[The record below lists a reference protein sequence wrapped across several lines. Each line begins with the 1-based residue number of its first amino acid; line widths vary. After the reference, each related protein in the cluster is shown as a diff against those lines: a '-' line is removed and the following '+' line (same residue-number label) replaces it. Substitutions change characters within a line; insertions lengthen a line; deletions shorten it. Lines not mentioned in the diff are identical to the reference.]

1 MIAYILRRI
10 VLAIPVM
17 IGILFLTFLLSRL
30 IPGDPCRAMLGEKA
44 TKAVCDA
51 FIERTGLNQPI
62 PVQFVYYFGRA
73 VTGDLGE
80 SLRFGRPVT
89 DMLMERLPVTIEL
102 ALLSLLVATI
112 VGMTLGVVAAY
123 WQNSPIDAITM
134 IFANLGVS
142 VPIFVL
148 GLLAAYLFAVA
159 FKDTPF
165 ALPPSGRLQPGLIVQ
180 TIPEAWGME
189 NLSGPPRTLL
199 DFLSQMYIVNG
210 ILTLNWKVAGDAA
223 RHLIL
228 PVIVLATVP
237 MSIIARMTRSS
248 LLEVMTLDY
257 VRTAR
262 AKGLNERN
270 VVFRHAMR
278 NSLLPVVT
286 VGAAKASMGMKSPR
300 KGGYDNHNPR
310 QWEAGLTGW
319 QQRANAAQANGFEAL
334 PLFIAAVLMAQQA
347 QADQGVIDQWAL
359 AFIGIRLAYIASY
372 LMDKAALRSL
382 IWMAG
387 VAVCI
392 YIMSLAG

>member
-210 ILTLNWKVAGDAA
+210 ILTLNWKVAGAAA

-257 VRTAR
+257 MRTAR
-262 AKGLNERN
+262 SKGLNERH

-286 VGAAKASMGMKSPR
+286 VVGLSLGGLLSGAVLT
-300 KGGYDNHNPR
+300 
-310 QWEAGLTGW
+310 ETIFGLTGVGRTLFDAITSRDYIVI
-319 QQRANAAQANGFEAL
+319 QGFTLVIA
-334 PLFIAAVLMAQQA
+334 FIYVFVNLLVDLSYAVL
-347 QADQGVIDQWAL
+347 DPR
-359 AFIGIRLAYIASY
+359 IRLS
-372 LMDKAALRSL
+372 
-382 IWMAG
+382 
-387 VAVCI
+387 
-392 YIMSLAG
+392 

>member
-44 TKAVCDA
+44 TQAVCDA
-51 FIERTGLNQPI
+51 FVERTGLNQPI
-62 PVQFVYYFGRA
+62 PVQFAYYFGRA

-89 DMLMERLPVTIEL
+89 DMLMERLPVTVEL
-102 ALLSLLVATI
+102 ALLSLLVATF

-134 IFANLGVS
+134 VFANLGVS

-165 ALPPSGRLQPGLIVQ
+165 ALPPSGRLQPGLIVK

-189 NLSGPPRTLL
+189 DLGGLPRTLL
-199 DFLSQMYIVNG
+199 DFLSQMYVVNG
-210 ILTLNWKVAGDAA
+210 ILTLNWKVASDAA

-228 PVIVLATVP
+228 PVFVLATVP

-257 VRTAR
+257 MRTAR
-262 AKGLNERN
+262 AKGLNERH

-286 VGAAKASMGMKSPR
+286 VVGLSLGGLLSGAVLT
-300 KGGYDNHNPR
+300 
-310 QWEAGLTGW
+310 ETIFGLTGVGRTLFDAITSRDYIVI
-319 QQRANAAQANGFEAL
+319 QGFTLAIA
-334 PLFIAAVLMAQQA
+334 FIYVFVNLLVDLSYAVL
-347 QADQGVIDQWAL
+347 DPR
-359 AFIGIRLAYIASY
+359 IRLS
-372 LMDKAALRSL
+372 
-382 IWMAG
+382 
-387 VAVCI
+387 
-392 YIMSLAG
+392 